1 MDKKQIIMELE
12 FSEYEALRQ
21 EIIANAGIIADVF
34 TISITAAVV
43 ILGYGV
49 QREQE
54 TEGDTGSWLLFLC
67 PLAILAPSLW
77 FISSQLEST
86 VRIATY
92 IQTFIETGQE
102 LLNWETRLSLLR
114 QAGTSSGTLYTFS
127 ISTVYMGLGI
137 VSLVLSICYVF
148 KNRQETRARIVRIA
162 FCLALFVPMVIA
174 CHQFNMRLTPKFTQ
188 EYKEKWEAVGRLEK
202 ESNAKSQ
209 SILK

>member
-1 MDKKQIIMELE
+1 MEQKQIIIELD

-34 TISITAAVV
+34 TVSITAAVV
-43 ILGYGV
+43 ILGYGI

-86 VRIATY
+86 VQIATY
-92 IQTFIETGQE
+92 IQTFLEQGQD

-114 QAGTSSGTLYTFS
+114 QAETQPSLLYTLS
-127 ISTVYMGLGI
+127 ISTVYIGLGG

-148 KNRQETRARIVRIA
+148 KNKQETKDRILRVA
-162 FCLALFVPMVIA
+162 CCVALFVPMGIA
-174 CHQFNMRLTPKFTQ
+174 YHQFNAILTPTFTQ
-188 EYKEKWEAVGRLEK
+188 DYKEKWEAVHRLEK
-202 ESNAKSQ
+202 ESNASSQ
-209 SILK
+209 KTRK

>member
-1 MDKKQIIMELE
+1 MEQKQIIIELD

-34 TISITAAVV
+34 TVSITAAVV
-43 ILGYGV
+43 ILGYGI

-86 VRIATY
+86 VQIATY
-92 IQTFIETGQE
+92 IQTFLEEGQD

-114 QAGTSSGTLYTFS
+114 RAETQPSMLYTLS
-127 ISTVYMGLGI
+127 ISTVYIGLGG
-137 VSLVLSICYVF
+137 VSLMLSICYVF
-148 KNRQETRARIVRIA
+148 KNKQETKARILRVA
-162 FCLALFVPMVIA
+162 FCVALFVPMGIA
-174 CHQFNMRLTPKFTQ
+174 YHQFNAILTPTFTQ
-188 EYKEKWEAVGRLEK
+188 DYKEKWEAVHRLEK
-202 ESNAKSQ
+202 ESNASSQ
-209 SILK
+209 NTLK